1 MPAPKT
7 SLIEHLRARFTGPA
21 VDRLGLGCAHL
32 YGGRKSADSLAI
44 VAAAIDSGL
53 TYFDTARLYGHGQS
67 ERILGQA
74 VAGQRDKVIIASKV
88 GILPAAPSLA
98 HRGASKSVS
107 AARRVLPGLARHIPM
122 PKPVQPRF
130 GAFSPTDIR
139 ASVETSLR
147 ELQTDYLDI
156 LLLHECSLEQARR
169 QDVSELLERFVD
181 EGKIRAYGIATQP
194 DVTLK
199 IAAGPSTGF
208 RVLQL
213 KNDLADETLAQL
225 SVSPDRAVITH
236 SHLGGVFQGFLGF
249 LGDAAVVADVEAAGL
264 NPSDPRSVGR
274 QVMSY
279 ALAVN
284 KGGGVLFSSTRPKMI
299 AKMVSISE
307 MTGEAQAAMQRLVLA
322 FNAKS

>member
-1 MPAPKT
+1 MPAPET
-7 SLIEHLRARFTGPA
+7 NLIERLRARFAGPA
-21 VDRLGLGCAHL
+21 MDRLGFGCAHL

-67 ERILGQA
+67 ERILGQ
-74 VAGQRDKVIIASKV
+74 VLAGRRDKVIIASKV

-98 HRGASKSVS
+98 HRGAAKSLNV
-107 AARRVLPGLARHIPM
+107 ARKVLPGLARHIPK

-147 ELQTDYLDI
+147 ELRTDYLDI
-156 LLLHECSLEQARR
+156 LLLHECSFEQARR
-169 QDVSELLERFVD
+169 QDVSELLEQFVG

-199 IAAGPSTGF
+199 IAAERSTGF
-208 RVLQL
+208 RVLQF

-225 SVSPDRAVITH
+225 PVSPDRAVITH
-236 SHLGGVFQGFLGF
+236 SHLGSVFQDFLGF
-249 LGDAAVVADVEAAGL
+249 LSNRADAADVAKAGL
-264 NPSDPRSVGR
+264 DISDPRHIGR

-284 KGGGVLFSSTRPKMI
+284 KGGGVLFSSTRSRMI
-299 AKMVSISE
+299 EQMAAISE
-307 MTGEAQAAMQRLVLA
+307 MSSEAQAAMRRLILA
-322 FNAKS
+322 FNSKD